1 MVSEKKKRVNLTG
14 WTVSLV
20 LKKPAIPQ
28 SIWQSNLKKKC
39 KLEDVTL
46 DFDLTL
52 FMFKIMAKR
61 WSFEMLW
68 KSLHIVRMLT
78 SLYVLTFLLV
88 GTGSFAK
95 LGCHNQVIK
104 IAAGDWEKNKHFYC
118 TAGIVMNQ
126 SCLLINV
133 QCHFKYNCLSHVCT
147 CCRWPSPSFFTQL
160 YFCFQ
165 HAALSLSPP

>member
-1 MVSEKKKRVNLTG
+1 MVPEKKKRVNLTG

-20 LKKPAIPQ
+20 DSP
-28 SIWQSNLKKKC
+28 
-39 KLEDVTL
+39 EY
-46 DFDLTL
+46 
-52 FMFKIMAKR
+52 MAEQPKEEMQTRRCDTWLWFNFVHVQNYGSKR

-78 SLYVLTFLLV
+78 SLYVLTFLLA
-88 GTGSFAK
+88 GTGPFGPK

-104 IAAGDWEKNKHFYC
+104 IAAGDWDKNKHFHC

-126 SCLLINV
+126 NV

-147 CCRWPSPSFFTQL
+147 CCRWPSPSCFTQL

>member
-61 WSFEMLW
+61 WSFEML
-68 KSLHIVRMLT
+68 
-78 SLYVLTFLLV
+78 
-88 GTGSFAK
+88 
-95 LGCHNQVIK
+95 
-104 IAAGDWEKNKHFYC
+104 
-118 TAGIVMNQ
+118 
-126 SCLLINV
+126 
-133 QCHFKYNCLSHVCT
+133 
-147 CCRWPSPSFFTQL
+147 
-160 YFCFQ
+160 
-165 HAALSLSPP
+165 